1 MNCLPSKFLTI
12 INSEYIIWFYSC
24 VDTSGR
30 WGHGGMFDALTK
42 LSSSISDAYERASEH
57 GDLHLGDLH
66 LIRLEGELNHKEV
79 YIRCYPDPHA
89 EILNVP
95 FYL

>member
-1 MNCLPSKFLTI
+1 M
-12 INSEYIIWFYSC
+12 WFYSC

-42 LSSSISDAYERASEH
+42 LSSSINEAYERASEH

-66 LIRLEGELNHKEV
+66 LIRLEGEHKHKL
-79 YIRCYPDPHA
+79 I
-89 EILNVP
+89 
-95 FYL
+95 F

>member
-1 MNCLPSKFLTI
+1 MEWSLFCIYEEFAIEVFDFI
-12 INSEYIIWFYSC
+12 INCECIMWFYSC

-42 LSSSISDAYERASEH
+42 LSSSINEAYERASEH

-66 LIRLEGELNHKEV
+66 LIRLEGEHK
-79 YIRCYPDPHA
+79 HKL
-89 EILNVP
+89 IL
-95 FYL
+95 